1 MVRCTG
7 NENKPLKAQSRIEVQ
22 MKNVTPQPTATSGSD
37 DRLMAAIGY
46 VLFLVG
52 PANVLT
58 MIIAVIIAWFRK
70 DKAPEWIATHYEF
83 QIRTLVYA
91 AVLLVISVVCAIS
104 VILLP
109 VAVLIWV
116 LWSLWVI
123 IRAIVGL
130 IRLVDGRPNPDPET
144 FWV

>member
-1 MVRCTG
+1 MVLCTR
-7 NENKPLKAQSRIEVQ
+7 NENKPLKALNWIEVQ
-22 MKNVTPQPTATSGSD
+22 MKNVTPQPAATSESD

-70 DKAPEWIATHYEF
+70 DKAPAWLATHYEF
-83 QIRTLVYA
+83 QLRTLIYA
-91 AVLLVISVVCAIS
+91 AVLLVISIISAIS
-104 VILLP
+104 VILIP
-109 VAVLIWV
+109 VAVLIWL
-116 LWSLWVI
+116 LWSFWVI
-123 IRAIVGL
+123 VRAIVGL